1 MKHGAKWQVGLAIG
15 LASFLGLSLAGCQK
29 GGQES
34 PGAPVNEGTSR
45 AAKLDTTAHRVMV
58 SVPGNSRLSAAQL
71 DYVIKMQDKIKEN
84 WRPIESDKQYS
95 VGCEYSVTRPGYLM
109 EVHPIT
115 ATAKNRAIEKSL
127 DTVRMQ
133 APYGVMPEEF
143 GEGPVTFRCDFVY
156 LPK

>member
-1 MKHGAKWQVGLAIG
+1 MKYGAKWQLGLALS
-15 LASFLGLSLAGCQK
+15 LASFLGFSLAGCQNK
-29 GGQES
+29 
-34 PGAPVNEGTSR
+34 APEAPTGSVNEGTSGPV
-45 AAKLDTTAHRVMV
+45 KLDKTSHRVMV

-95 VGCEYSVTRPGYLM
+95 VGCEYAVTRPGYLM